1 MDNKF
6 IYGQYYGQC
15 IDSVYFVVCFY
26 INMLLYLCLF

>member
-6 IYGQYYGQC
+6 IYGQC